1 MSYALFEQFRKNI
14 SVGNAGDIS
23 TSYQSITTRLNKDF
37 YNADSNS
44 AHCLQVGSYGRHT
57 AIHGVSDLDMLFE
70 LPWELYERYRR
81 REGNGPSQL
90 LQVVRDS
97 LKTRYVNTDI
107 KGDGQV
113 VVVQFAKF
121 KVEVLPAF
129 YRKDT
134 NDYLHPDTNDGG
146 DWKLTRPQQ
155 EMAAMHAMNSRTNRI
170 YKHACKMLRSWKN
183 EHGTPMSGILI
194 DTLCYRFFEECKDY
208 DDKSYGS
215 FPSLFAALFTFLADL
230 EQKDYWRAP
239 GSQAHIHSKGNFHRK
254 AKKAALTCIEARD
267 TDNERNRAKLWREV
281 FGRDFPLEIKIAHAF
296 ANESIT
302 IVKDAGEGAEEFI
315 EDKYPVDIRRNL
327 EIGCEFSGNS
337 DRGLLR
343 SVMQHFPWLK
353 HGMSLRFHIVRCDV
367 AEPYEVKWKV
377 RNVGPEAIRRSQVR
391 GKILRDEGRRER
403 KETAN
408 FHGDHYVECY
418 IIKNDV
424 CVARDRLS
432 VPIE

>member
-1 MSYALFEQFRKNI
+1 MSYAHFEQFRKNI

-23 TSYQSITTRLNKDF
+23 TSYQSIITRLNKDF
-37 YNADSNS
+37 YSTDSNS
-44 AHCLQVGSYGRHT
+44 THCLQVGSYGRHT
-57 AIHGVSDLDMLFE
+57 AIRGVSDLDMLFE
-70 LPWELYERYRR
+70 LPWELYERYRT
-81 REGNGPSQL
+81 REGNGSSQL
-90 LQVVRDS
+90 LQAVRDS
-97 LKTRYVNTDI
+97 LKNRYHSTEI

-146 DWKLTRPQQ
+146 DWKITRPQQ
-155 EMAAMHAMNSRTNRI
+155 EMGAMHSMNVRTNRN
-170 YKHACKMLRSWKN
+170 YKHACKMLRAWKN
-183 EHGTPMSGILI
+183 EHGVPMSGIVI
-194 DTLCYRFFEECKDY
+194 DTLCYRFFDACKDY

-215 FPSLFAALFTFLADL
+215 YSSLFAALFTFLAEL
-230 EQKDYWRAP
+230 EQNEYWRAP
-239 GSQAHIHSKGNFHRK
+239 GSQAHIQSKGNFHRK

-267 TDNERNRAKLWREV
+267 ADSEGKRAKLWREV
-281 FGRDFPLEIKIAHAF
+281 FGRDFPLEVKVVRAF
-296 ANESIT
+296 SNDSVAV
-302 IVKDAGEGAEEFI
+302 VKDTGEGAEEFI

-327 EIGCEFSGNS
+327 EIGCEFSGNAN
-337 DRGLLR
+337 RGLMR
-343 SVMQHFPWLK
+343 SIMQNFPWLK
-353 HGMSLRFHIVRCDV
+353 HGTSLRFHIVSCDV
-367 AEPYEVKWKV
+367 AEPYEVRWKV

-391 GKILRDEGRRER
+391 GKILRDTGRRER

-418 IIKNDV
+418 IIKNEV